1 MKGRNRTLVMAVG
14 ITSILIFVA
23 TCLTLFGFYLDDLEE
38 DAERERLFKEYVE
51 YKITLYESENE
62 TYDDFEVD
70 VAFLG
75 DSLTDGCDISRYY
88 PDVVAVNRGIGGDT
102 TFGLEE
108 RMGVSLYDL
117 KPKVAVI
124 LIGGN
129 NLYSMLDNYEEL
141 ILGIKDNSPRTEI
154 LICSLTSMGMDWGH
168 KNQIAAYNNVFLER
182 LAMKHDCAFVDL
194 YTPLFDENTGEIRTE
209 YTSDGAHLTHAGYE
223 VVSGKIRPILS
234 TLLDDWV

>member
-1 MKGRNRTLVMAVG
+1 MEGRNRTLAIAVG
-14 ITSILIFVA
+14 IASILIIFA

-62 TYDDFEVD
+62 MYDDFEVD

-88 PDVVAVNRGIGGDT
+88 PDVAAVNRGIGGDT

-108 RMGVSLYDL
+108 RMDVSLYDL

-141 ILGIKDNSPRTEI
+141 ILGIRDNSPRTEI

>member
-1 MKGRNRTLVMAVG
+1 MEGRNRTLAIAVG
-14 ITSILIFVA
+14 IASILIFVA

-62 TYDDFEVD
+62 MYDDFEVD

-88 PDVVAVNRGIGGDT
+88 PDVAAVNRGIGGDT

-108 RMGVSLYDL
+108 RMDVSLYDL

-141 ILGIKDNSPRTEI
+141 ILGIRDNSPRTEI